1 MHTTNARG
9 FIIPL
14 TVHNPN
20 SAPVVING
28 AVERHHPIT
37 LSTVSTN
44 SANRGKNFY
53 LTIMILMSIVSGENG
68 SLAGPSTSG
77 ARLLR
82 SAAYSS
88 GQRKNRSHVVNL
100 VHVRSRSLSCAAPSL
115 PNQTQVQIEH
125 HEDNEHPTALFR
137 TSTVDEK
144 EVEVHRV
151 PSPAPDPNSL
161 PVRTETTKI
170 QNFVGNLKKG
180 T

>member
-1 MHTTNARG
+1 MQVGVR
-9 FIIPL
+9 I
-14 TVHNPN
+14 
-20 SAPVVING
+20 
-28 AVERHHPIT
+28 
-37 LSTVSTN
+37 ST
-44 SANRGKNFY
+44 
-53 LTIMILMSIVSGENG
+53 LTIQMSIVLGET
-68 SLAGPSTSG
+68 LAGPSTSG

-100 VHVRSRSLSCAAPSL
+100 VHVRSRSLSCAAPPSL
-115 PNQTQVQIEH
+115 PNQTQAQIEH

-151 PSPAPDPNSL
+151 PSPAPEPTSL
-161 PVRTETTKI
+161 PVSKTETTKI